1 MLNISR
7 RLAAVLLGVKR
18 TLLPPGHS
26 LDFVT
31 PRSFRGLLWKIFQIE
46 KVFLRGEKSDYT
58 RSASNPKIWGRFLIW
73 ILKIGDVFGVLSRF
87 SRKNEAM
94 TAESLCM
101 PTCLFPLMK
110 TKENDEFT
118 WSDASFLWF
127 NLSIPA
133 QLEGERKDR
142 RRLGPCMWGKKLKC
156 CPDFS
161 IQFQIVNQC
170 FLSK

>member
-1 MLNISR
+1 MSTQTAYRIEPFCALHVGILRDLRVSCALR
-7 RLAAVLLGVKR
+7 VYPPLA
-18 TLLPPGHS
+18 PS
-26 LDFVT
+26 L
-31 PRSFRGLLWKIFQIE
+31 R
-46 KVFLRGEKSDYT
+46 DYT